1 MYDAFRISFLHIWR
15 DRKALAIANRAL
27 QQEIDKSKNEV
38 QTVKLLQEE
47 SKTLKEKLDAI
58 DQLKRAKKG
67 PVRMMDE
74 LSNSTPEKL
83 RLSTLSETEG
93 RVKITGSA
101 AAESDISKFL
111 SSLEGSDYF
120 SNVLLNTIE
129 QVEEEGIKTKSFS
142 ITARLDVPNLNPP
155 PTENDKKEE
164 YHKEKK
170 MKL

>member
-1 MYDAFRISFLHIWR
+1 
-15 DRKALAIANRAL
+15 
-27 QQEIDKSKNEV
+27 
-38 QTVKLLQEE
+38 
-47 SKTLKEKLDAI
+47 
-58 DQLKRAKKG
+58 
-67 PVRMMDE
+67 MMDE

-111 SSLEGSDYF
+111 SSLESSDYF

-155 PTENDKKEE
+155 PTGNDKK
-164 YHKEKK
+164 KK
-170 MKL
+170 K